1 MSNLMC
7 VTLAA
12 AALGVSGCTTLKTGG
27 GSCMFGGA
35 TEAEGAVCA
44 QANFGVEGVLHAANQ
59 KTAGDCKDH
68 VLAAAQ
74 RLAGRYSTEAVL
86 SCPAFIKDCHAS
98 ALVHTPDGDFVLDN
112 GALRYPGDLM
122 TLAQFRDWIG
132 TERGTEPYQVVSIAH
147 ISYLAANPSATLFAG
162 NP

>member
-1 MSNLMC
+1 MSNLIC

-12 AALGVSGCTTLKTGG
+12 AALGLSGCTTLKTGG
-27 GSCMFGGA
+27 ASCMFGGA
-35 TEAEGAVCA
+35 TAAEAASCA
-44 QANFGVEGVLHAANQ
+44 EANFGIEGVLHAANE
-59 KTAGDCKDH
+59 KTAGDCKAH

-74 RLAGRYSTEAVL
+74 RLAGRYPTEAVL
-86 SCPAFIKDCHAS
+86 SCPGFIKDCHAS

-112 GALRYPGDLM
+112 GALRFPGDVM

-132 TERGTEPYQVVSIAH
+132 TKPGAEPYQVVSIQH
-147 ISYLAANPSATLFAG
+147 VSYMAANPSATLFAG

>member
-1 MSNLMC
+1 MC

-12 AALGVSGCTTLKTGG
+12 AALGLSGCATLKTGG
-27 GSCMFGGA
+27 ASCMFGGA
-35 TEAEGAVCA
+35 TEAEGAACA
-44 QANFGVEGVLHAANQ
+44 QASFGVEGVLHAANQ
-59 KTAGDCKDH
+59 KTAGDCKAH

-74 RLAGRYSTEAVL
+74 RLAGRYPTEAVL
-86 SCPAFIKDCHAS
+86 SCPDFIKDCHAS
-98 ALVHTPDGDFVLDN
+98 TLVHTPDGDFVLDN

-132 TERGTEPYQVVSIAH
+132 TGPGAEPYQVVSIDY
-147 ISYLAANPSATLFAG
+147 ISWLAANPTATLFAG